1 MELTDGGWY
10 KTPRIIKGKDFLAH
24 IHDTYASGNAMYV
37 EFKASEGEVRILEY
51 QRLYEVDTESAVLFT
66 INTCPQDS
74 IILKNIEEYEFIQY
88 RPQQAWKVIHMGS
101 TKRVNVSDFFE
112 IWNNTTFI
120 KLTPVIFLHRS
131 EFWHVMG
138 LEFNS
143 SRDEGPWFIY
153 LKRQDSDF
161 MTRIAFDRDQK
172 FIFNPLSDS
181 WSLDDP
187 TQEITDL
194 EGIKKA
200 LKSDEVS
207 EVIVAGVPMRLI
219 RVQEIA
225 KGVLFFV
232 FQDEEKNKRYYY
244 NRPAIKLR
252 IVTDSETGEQKYL
265 LDHIKA
271 MHID

>member
-10 KTPRIIKGKDFLAH
+10 KTPRIIKGGDFLMH
-24 IHDTYASGNAMYV
+24 IQDVFECGDSIYV
-37 EFKASEGEVRILEY
+37 QFRTNDDEMQILQYE
-51 QRLYEVDTESAVLFT
+51 RLYNTGFQNSVLFT
-66 INTCPQDS
+66 VNTYS
-74 IILKNIEEYEFIQY
+74 VERILIENIKDYEFIQY
-88 RPQQAWKVIHMGS
+88 RPQQAWKAIHMGS
-101 TKRVNVSDFFE
+101 TKRFSVSDFDE
-112 IWNNTTFI
+112 LYIDQTFRNM
-120 KLTPVIFLHRS
+120 TPVAFTHNNQS
-131 EFWHVMG
+131 WTVMG
-138 LEFNS
+138 LELVS
-143 SRDEGPWFIY
+143 AETGWFIY
-153 LKRQDSDF
+153 LKRRDSDF
-161 MTRIAFDRDQK
+161 MTRLNFNRDQK
-172 FIFNPLSDS
+172 FIYNPISGS

-187 TQEITDL
+187 TQEIKDL
-194 EGIKKA
+194 EEIKQA
-200 LKSDEVS
+200 LRVDAILDVTVS
-207 EVIVAGVPMRLI
+207 GVPMKLI

>member
-1 MELTDGGWY
+1 
-10 KTPRIIKGKDFLAH
+10 
-24 IHDTYASGNAMYV
+24 
-37 EFKASEGEVRILEY
+37 
-51 QRLYEVDTESAVLFT
+51 
-66 INTCPQDS
+66 
-74 IILKNIEEYEFIQY
+74 
-88 RPQQAWKVIHMGS
+88 MGS
-101 TKRVNVSDFFE
+101 IKRVNINGFFE

-143 SRDEGPWFIY
+143 ARDEGPWFIY

-172 FIFNPLSDS
+172 FIFNAISNS

-187 TQEITDL
+187 TQEITDI
-194 EGIKKA
+194 EAIKKA

-207 EVIVAGVPMRLI
+207 EVVVSGVPMRLV

-232 FQDEEKNKRYYY
+232 FLDTSEARRYYY
-244 NRPAIKLR
+244 ARRTTKLR
-252 IVTDSETGEQKYL
+252 VITDVKEDTVEYC

>member
-51 QRLYEVDTESAVLFT
+51 RRLYDVDTESAVLFT
-66 INTCPQDS
+66 INTFPQES
-74 IILKNIEEYEFIQY
+74 ILLENIEEYEFIQY
-88 RPQQAWKVIHMGS
+88 RPQQAWKAIHMGS
-101 TKRVNVSDFFE
+101 TKRFSVSDFDE
-112 IWNNTTFI
+112 LYIDQTFR
-120 KLTPVIFLHRS
+120 KMTPVIFRHGMRL
-131 EFWHVMG
+131 WHVMG
-138 LEFNS
+138 LELATS
-143 SRDEGPWFIY
+143 EEGEWFIY
-153 LKRQDSDF
+153 LKRQECDF
-161 MTRIAFDRDQK
+161 MTRLHFDRDQK
-172 FIFNPLSDS
+172 FIFDPLSNS
-181 WSLDDP
+181 WSLEDP

-194 EGIKKA
+194 EQIKKA

-207 EVIVAGVPMRLI
+207 EVIVSGVPMRLV

-232 FQDEEKNKRYYY
+232 FLDTAEKRRYYY
-244 NRPAIKLR
+244 ARRTTKLR
-252 IVTDSETGEQKYL
+252 IVTDATTGEQKYL

>member
-24 IHDTYASGNAMYV
+24 IQDTLACGNEMLVKFSANDEPNKVTHFRKIYDL
-37 EFKASEGEVRILEY
+37 G
-51 QRLYEVDTESAVLFT
+51 VDNAYLFT
-66 INTCPQDS
+66 ISDRPRGD
-74 IILKNIEEYEFIQY
+74 ILIKDLTQFEFIQY
-88 RPQQAWKVIHMGS
+88 RPQTAWVAINMGS
-101 TKRVNVSDFFE
+101 TKKFSVS
-112 IWNNTTFI
+112 TFDEHFI
-120 KLTPVIFLHRS
+120 DQTFRKMTPVAFIHNNQS
-131 EFWHVMG
+131 WTVMG
-138 LEFNS
+138 LELAS
-143 SRDEGPWFIY
+143 AETGWFIY
-153 LKRQDSDF
+153 LKRRDSDF
-161 MTRIAFDRDQK
+161 MTRLNFNRDQK
-172 FIFNPLSDS
+172 FLYNPISNAWALE
-181 WSLDDP
+181 DP
-187 TQEITDL
+187 TQEIKDL
-194 EGIKKA
+194 EEIKQTLRA
-200 LKSDEVS
+200 DTILDVTVS
-207 EVIVAGVPMRLI
+207 GVLMKLI

>member
-10 KTPRIIKGKDFLAH
+10 KTPRIIKGEDFLAH
-24 IHDTYASGNAMYV
+24 IHDEYASGNAIYV

-51 QRLYEVDTESAVLFT
+51 RRLYDVDTESAVLFT
-66 INTCPQDS
+66 INTYPQES
-74 IILKNIEEYEFIQY
+74 IPLKNIEEYEFIQY
-88 RPQQAWKVIHMGS
+88 RPQQAWKAIHMGS
-101 TKRVNVSDFFE
+101 TKRFSVSDFDE
-112 IWNNTTFI
+112 LYIDQTFR
-120 KLTPVIFLHRS
+120 KMTPVAFTHNNQS
-131 EFWHVMG
+131 WTVMG
-138 LEFNS
+138 LELAS
-143 SRDEGPWFIY
+143 AETGWFIY
-153 LKRQDSDF
+153 LKRRDSDF
-161 MTRIAFDRDQK
+161 MTRLNFNRDQK
-172 FIFNPLSDS
+172 FLYNPISGS

-187 TQEITDL
+187 TQEIKDL
-194 EGIKKA
+194 EGIKQA
-200 LKSDEVS
+200 LRADAILDVTVS
-207 EVIVAGVPMRLI
+207 GVPMRLI

-244 NRPAIKLR
+244 NRPAINLR